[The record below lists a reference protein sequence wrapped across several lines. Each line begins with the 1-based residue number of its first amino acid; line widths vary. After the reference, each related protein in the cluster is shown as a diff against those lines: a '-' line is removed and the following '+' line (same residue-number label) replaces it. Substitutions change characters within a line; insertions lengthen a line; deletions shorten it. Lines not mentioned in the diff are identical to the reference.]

1 MNFWI
6 KNKLKCFNK
15 NMYIIFINQLVFSF
29 LSFVLIVNFIFVVF
43 ICFLLTQHFVFF
55 CPFSPTLSGF
65 RIDFIDSKKNGGKL
79 LVINGFRFFRNKK
92 HGSRQYWKCSNYYK
106 EKCPAIAIYD
116 EITLNLRLCH
126 QHRHVSSNDIE
137 IKPFMAKEHNMMGE
151 AALVAFKH
159 WPFYYT

>member
-1 MNFWI
+1 
-6 KNKLKCFNK
+6 
-15 NMYIIFINQLVFSF
+15 MYVFCNVAIN
-29 LSFVLIVNFIFVVF
+29 IVV
-43 ICFLLTQHFVFF
+43 CFVFMCF
-55 CPFSPTLSGF
+55 AGF

-126 QHRHVSSNDIE
+126 QHRHISSNDIE
-137 IKPFMAKEHNMMGE
+137 IKPFLAKEHNMMGE
-151 AALVAFKH
+151 AALIAFKQ
-159 WPFYYT
+159 